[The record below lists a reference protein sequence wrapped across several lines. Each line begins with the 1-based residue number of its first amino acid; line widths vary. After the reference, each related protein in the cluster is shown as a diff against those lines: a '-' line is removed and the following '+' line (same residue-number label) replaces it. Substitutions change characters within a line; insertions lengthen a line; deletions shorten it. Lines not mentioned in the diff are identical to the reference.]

1 MCNICYVSLGSN
13 LGDKKQNLEK
23 AIQLIAERAGTVSA
37 ISSIYETEPWG
48 YESSNVFFN
57 MAIRIET
64 EHSPIQLL
72 KITQKIEKE
81 MGRTK
86 KSSKSG
92 YQDRIIDI
100 DLIMVGNLI
109 METQELTL
117 PHPLFHKRQ
126 FVMEPL
132 CEIAPDLIHPV
143 LEKSIKELNFQK

>member
-1 MCNICYVSLGSN
+1 M
-13 LGDKKQNLEK
+13 
-23 AIQLIAERAGTVSA
+23 AERAGTVSA

-57 MAIRIET
+57 MAIQIET
-64 EHSPIQLL
+64 KHSPTQLL
-72 KITQKIEKE
+72 RITQEIEKE
-81 MGRTK
+81 MGRTE

-100 DLIMVGNLI
+100 DLIMYGDLVL
-109 METQELTL
+109 ETPELTL

-132 CEIAPDLIHPV
+132 CEIAPDLIHPI
-143 LEKSIKELNFQK
+143 LEKTIKDLNFQK